1 MITVH
6 TQFHSH
12 FRELAATDA
21 DSFQLD
27 QPLVSELARQISD
40 KYGPKMRAMLIDPQT
55 SELNERGTM
64 FVDTK
69 GRRISMEDRLD
80 DGETI
85 TFLVGIAGG

>member
-6 TQFHSH
+6 AQFRSH
-12 FRELAATDA
+12 FQELAATDQA
-21 DSFQLD
+21 SFELER
-27 QPLVSELARQISD
+27 PLVSELADQITAR
-40 KYGPKMRAMLIDPQT
+40 YGPKMEAILIDPDT
-55 SELNERGTM
+55 KELNERGTM

-69 GRRISMEDRLD
+69 GRRISMDDELE

>member
-6 TQFHSH
+6 TEFHSH
-12 FRELAATDA
+12 FRELAARA
-21 DSFQLD
+21 RDSFELER
-27 QPLVSELARQISD
+27 PLVAELAERIAER
-40 KYGPKMRAMLIDPQT
+40 YGEKMKAMLIDPET
-55 SELNERGTM
+55 KELNERGTM

-69 GRRISMEDRLD
+69 GRRISMEDTLA

>member
-6 TQFHSH
+6 TQFMSH
-12 FRELAATDA
+12 FRELAATER
-21 DSFQLD
+21 DSFELD
-27 QPLVSELARQISD
+27 EPVVSELARKIGE
-40 KYGPKMRAMLIDPQT
+40 KYGEKMTAMLIDPDTQ
-55 SELNERGTM
+55 ELNERGTM

-69 GRRISMEDRLD
+69 GRRISIDDRLD

>member
-6 TQFHSH
+6 AEFHSH
-12 FRELAATDA
+12 FKELAATSRA
-21 DSFQLD
+21 SF
-27 QPLVSELARQISD
+27 ELEEPTVCALAASISAR
-40 KYGPKMRAMLIDPQT
+40 YGEKMQAMLIDPETQ
-55 SELNERGTM
+55 ELNERGTM

-69 GRRISMEDRLD
+69 GRRVSMEDTLE

>member
-6 TQFHSH
+6 TEFHSH
-12 FRELAATDA
+12 FRELAARPR
-21 DSFQLD
+21 DSFELER
-27 QPLVSELARQISD
+27 PLVAELAERIAER
-40 KYGPKMRAMLIDPQT
+40 YGEKMKAMLIDPDT
-55 SELNERGTM
+55 RELNERGTM

-69 GRRISMEDRLD
+69 GRRISMDDTLE

>member
-6 TQFHSH
+6 TQFKSH
-12 FRELAATDA
+12 FAELAATET
-21 DSFQLD
+21 DSFELD
-27 QPLVSELARQISD
+27 EPRVAELARRISE
-40 KYGPKMRAMLIDPQT
+40 KYGPKMQAMLIDPETQD
-55 SELNERGTM
+55 LNERGTM

-69 GRRISMEDRLD
+69 GRRISMEDTLD